1 MFPLEIKLPRC
12 ILIIPLV
19 HILSSSIN
27 LPIRGKQYN
36 YTHQAWYDILLT
48 LISLNNR
55 NFNVSSYKH

>member
-1 MFPLEIKLPRC
+1 MGATALENSWEFSPEIED
-12 ILIIPLV
+12 V
-19 HILSSSIN
+19 SIN